1 MFAEGKKC
9 VAAKR
14 CETFSKNT
22 LLKQTKNAQ
31 FFVTSQTVYTLKNTL
46 WKEIISITE
55 KWRRM
60 REENNELQQRNAN
73 RYKGNAPRQLSGRY
87 SIFDEIDEIYE

>member
-14 CETFSKNT
+14 CETFSK
-22 LLKQTKNAQ
+22 
-31 FFVTSQTVYTLKNTL
+31 
-46 WKEIISITE
+46 ITE

-73 RYKGNAPRQLSGRY
+73 RYKGNAPRQIVGALFY
-87 SIFDEIDEIYE
+87 FL